1 MIPAARAPHRRW
13 SYLGLALIGLALV
26 GLREGPQF
34 PGWQASLPVV
44 GTVLVL
50 RHGKGGLLVSAPLEL
65 IGRASYSLYLCHWP
79 VFSFIDYRFILQSPE
94 LRLVLKLI
102 LTAGCTVVS
111 YRCVERPLRVWLNRT
126 PSRRLAYAT
135 LAFILIALGPLG
147 YALRN
152 QHYIDGSDGRFFE
165 ARDSKGTIVLIGDS
179 QATVY
184 GELLRDL
191 ARAHQHRLV
200 ILCQAGKDPVM
211 NGALWESTLREIERV
226 RPTQLVLACHWD
238 KLGRD
243 PNRLKA
249 TLERL
254 KPLVSR
260 QIILMTMPPD
270 RPKNASREAIRA
282 GARPPFYEA
291 PDKRAF
297 RQQLDRLAKDL
308 ADAKVQVLETAPF
321 FVDADGS
328 VPVFNEAGQPL
339 FFDRLHLSKVGTD
352 RLKPTLT
359 RMLTQ
364 RP

>member
-1 MIPAARAPHRRW
+1 
-13 SYLGLALIGLALV
+13 
-26 GLREGPQF
+26 
-34 PGWQASLPVV
+34 
-44 GTVLVL
+44 
-50 RHGKGGLLVSAPLEL
+50 
-65 IGRASYSLYLCHWP
+65 
-79 VFSFIDYRFILQSPE
+79 
-94 LRLVLKLI
+94 
-102 LTAGCTVVS
+102 
-111 YRCVERPLRVWLNRT
+111 
-126 PSRRLAYAT
+126 
-135 LAFILIALGPLG
+135 
-147 YALRN
+147 
-152 QHYIDGSDGRFFE
+152 
-165 ARDSKGTIVLIGDS
+165 
-179 QATVY
+179 
-184 GELLRDL
+184 
-191 ARAHQHRLV
+191 
-200 ILCQAGKDPVM
+200 M